1 MPRRLT
7 IDDLAAV
14 AVPEQPVLSP
24 DGTRIAYVLRT
35 TDLDRDRDAR
45 RLWQVGVDE
54 GEAAPLTDGSA
65 DSSPAFAPDGSRIAF
80 LRADEGPAQLWL
92 LDDGGIPTP
101 LTTLPLGA
109 GAPAWSPDG
118 TAVAFSAPVDLAAV
132 AGEDDAARERRAQ
145 APIVADRLDYFADG
159 QGLRRTVRTHVHV
172 VDVASGACRRLTDG
186 DWDAGAPAWS
196 PDGRQLAFPAAT
208 APDADL
214 TRRRVACTVEVGAAD
229 GDDRFPPRRE
239 VSSADGWSGPMTWSE
254 DGAALLLVGTEGAP
268 NAHYSLLRV
277 AVADGATRN
286 LSAPLDRNVMFGTPG
301 YPGAHPRTAGD
312 GTTVLFCATDRGD
325 THLFAVDETS
335 GVPTTVVGGTG
346 RCVNGLSVAAGR
358 AAFVLSTGDSL
369 GEIATIELA
378 SGVESVRTDHRAALG
393 DAVPYPRESRRF
405 RIGDGTVVEGW
416 LMRDPATSG
425 PSPLLLDVHGGPHNS
440 WNGRLDEVHL
450 YHQELVARGWTVLVI
465 NPRGS
470 DGYGEA
476 FYTDAIGGWGV
487 RDANDFLEPLDELVA
502 EGVADPARLAV
513 TGYSYGGFM
522 TCFLTSRDQ
531 RFAAAVAGG
540 IISDLTSMAGTA
552 DNRRGLSESQYG
564 GRPWEDRAHY
574 AAQSPLTRVEH
585 VRTPTL
591 VLQGEADVRCPIGQA
606 QQWHTALRELDV
618 PTRLVLYPGAFH
630 GFILNGRPSHRIDF
644 NRRIRDWVLEHAG

>member
-14 AVPEQPVLSP
+14 AVPEQPALSP

-35 TDLDRDRDAR
+35 TDLDRDRDLR
-45 RLWQVGVDE
+45 CLWQVGVGE
-54 GEAAPLTDGSA
+54 GEPAPLTDGPA
-65 DSSPAFAPDGSRIAF
+65 DSAPAFSPDGARLAF

-92 LDDGGIPTP
+92 LGDDGAPAP
-101 LTTLPLGA
+101 LTTLALGA

-118 TAVAFSAPVDLAAV
+118 TAIAFSAPVDLAAV

-145 APIVADRLDYFADG
+145 APIVADRLDYFAEG
-159 QGLRRTVRTHVHV
+159 QGLRRTVRTHGHV
-172 VDVASGACRRLTDG
+172 VEIASGACRRLTDG

-214 TRRRVACTVEVGAAD
+214 TRRRVACTVEVATAN
-229 GDDRFPPRRE
+229 GDDRFPPLRE
-239 VSSADGWSGPMTWSE
+239 VSSANGWSGPLTWSE

-268 NAHYSLLRV
+268 NGHYSLLRV
-277 AVADGATRN
+277 AITDGVTRN

-325 THLFAVDETS
+325 THLFAVAAAN
-335 GVPTTVVGGTG
+335 GAPTTVVGGVG

-358 AAFVLSTGDSL
+358 AAFVLATDDSL
-369 GEIATIELA
+369 GEIATVELA
-378 SGVESVRTDHRAALG
+378 SGVESVHTDHRAALG
-393 DAVPYPRESRRF
+393 DVLPYAREPRRF
-405 RIGDGTVVEGW
+405 RISDGTVVEGW
-416 LMRDPATSG
+416 LMRDPATAG

-450 YHQELVARGWTVLVI
+450 YHQELVARGWTVLVL

-470 DGYGEA
+470 DGYGED
-476 FYTDAIGGWGV
+476 FYTGAIGGWGV
-487 RDANDFLEPLDELVA
+487 ADANDLLEPLDQLVA
-502 EGVADPARLAV
+502 EGVADPQRLAV

-540 IISDLTSMAGTA
+540 TISDVTSTAGTA
-552 DNRRGLSESQYG
+552 DNRRGLSEEFG
-564 GRPWEDRAHY
+564 GRPWKDRARY
-574 AAQSPLTRVEH
+574 DEQSPLTRVEH

-591 VLQGEADVRCPIGQA
+591 VLHGEHDVRSPLGQA
-606 QQWHTALRELDV
+606 QQWHTALRELGV
-618 PTRLVLYPGAFH
+618 PTQLVLYPGATH
-630 GFILNGRPSHRIDF
+630 GFLLNGRPSHRRDF
-644 NRRIRDWVLEHAG
+644 NRRVRDWVLRYAS